1 MKPDKTTQTQTI
13 KSAKAQKW
21 LKRKSCHQ
29 VKKGIEKREKKK
41 KHLLLFS
48 IEKLM
53 SRDFSFSFRKHPVS
67 SYLEDQ
73 TTAEAWDTKFRKNT
87 ELKTCF

>member
-1 MKPDKTTQTQTI
+1 MAEKKELP
-13 KSAKAQKW
+13 SG
-21 LKRKSCHQ
+21 
-29 VKKGIEKREKKK
+29 KKGIEKREKKK

-73 TTAEAWDTKFRKNT
+73 TMAEAWDTKFRKNT